1 MTGKGEAHFN
11 HVSGFMN
18 RLNVLHQLILAD
30 FRERTRRYSFL
41 LTLLGALFFGY
52 LVITDRYT
60 IQFSEYRSE
69 YNSNWVGTL
78 MAVTCA
84 VMFSIVGFYLVKN
97 SISRDRK
104 TEVGQIIAAT
114 PLSRVQYITAK
125 FISNVT
131 VLWMMVAL
139 LAAVAFVTL
148 LFRGGPGS
156 VNILAFITPFLLISA
171 PAMVFAASAAVLF
184 DTVKWLR
191 GSFGNILYL
200 FMAEVMLVSGMW
212 KAHFLDLAGIGLFT
226 QSMKAAIMQ
235 AFSVTKVG
243 MQMGFLGM
251 FDEIHV
257 NNLKIFSWDGIEWI
271 LETVLFR
278 FILIGF
284 AFCIVALAV
293 PFFDRFDPA
302 KVKHKVSR
310 KKKVRAASESSLND
324 HNAPPAISY
333 ASVVV
338 PRTGFSFVRMLK
350 AELRLMLKG
359 YHWFWYGAALA
370 LAVAQMA
377 TPFGIA
383 RMYITPISMIW
394 PLVIWSSMGTR
405 ESRYNTGQLL
415 LSSPWPVT
423 RQLSAIWTGGLVI
436 ALTSICMM
444 LIRSIIIGEWTYM
457 ITLLAAA
464 LFIPSVA
471 LALGTLS
478 GSKKLFE
485 VPYLTVWYV
494 GSIDH
499 IAPLDLLGTTDAAI
513 NPAKIVLILALT
525 VMMIWIALL
534 ARRRQVIG

>member
-251 FDEIHV
+251 
-257 NNLKIFSWDGIEWI
+257 
-271 LETVLFR
+271 
-278 FILIGF
+278 ILIGF